1 MARRLKELR
10 ATHQALK
17 ERIDQFKSRVRDAE
31 RVAARTGLLS
41 SLPSTAGTATAEA
54 THVQI
59 TKEALAEREE
69 RTLGYAESRIGDYIS
84 IGSSTLDSLRTQRSL
99 LKGAQRRVLD
109 AGTSLGISQSL
120 MRIIHRRTAQ
130 DRYVFY
136 GGLVVVFL
144 VIYLCW
150 KYIL

>member
-1 MARRLKELR
+1 MR
-10 ATHQALK
+10 ASQQALK
-17 ERIDQFKSRVRDAE
+17 ERIDQFKGKVKEAE
-31 RVAARTGLLS
+31 RTSARTGLLS
-41 SLPSTAGTATAEA
+41 SSSVTTGAGAAA
-54 THVQI
+54 DVTHVQI

-69 RTLGYAESRIGDYIS
+69 RTLGYAESRISDYIS
-84 IGSSTLDSLRTQRSL
+84 MGSNTLDSLRTQRSL

-130 DRYVFY
+130 DRYIFY
-136 GGLVVVFL
+136 GGVTAVFI

-150 KYIL
+150 KYII